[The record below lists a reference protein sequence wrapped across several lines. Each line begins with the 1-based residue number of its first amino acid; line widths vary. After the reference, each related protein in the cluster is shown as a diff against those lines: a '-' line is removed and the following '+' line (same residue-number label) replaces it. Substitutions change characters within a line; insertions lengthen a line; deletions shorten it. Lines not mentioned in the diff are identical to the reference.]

1 MTVLQLTCKLIL
13 FIAVGF
19 VARKLKVMADG
30 FDKMLS
36 KFLMAI
42 PLPCMIVNS
51 FHIEYSVEY
60 LLNAPILL
68 GLSVG
73 SMALM
78 FLLTTLATKRMK
90 DADLRKTV
98 RFSLMFTNFTF
109 LGLPVVSELYGPEA
123 VFSYVIFT
131 LPIRIMFYGGA
142 SVMLGRG
149 GEKIDVKET
158 VKKFLCEPVVAVF
171 IGFLLYVTR
180 IELPEVLQSA
190 ITTLGNMASPLGLLL
205 CGTIIADAD
214 WHGILKQPLA
224 IVVAVLRLTLI
235 PAVAVALFL
244 LLGVDHELIRYT
256 MYFFAMPVASFV
268 PTFLLR
274 YNPEAVAARES
285 AGYMVVI
292 STLLCVLS
300 IPGWTL
306 LLEKIL

>member
-19 VARKLKVMADG
+19 IARKLKVMADG

-42 PLPCMIVNS
+42 PLPCMIINS
-51 FHIEYSVEY
+51 FNIEYSAEN
-60 LLNAPILL
+60 LLNTPILI
-68 GLSVG
+68 GLSIG

-78 FLLTTLATKRMK
+78 FLLATLATQRMK
-90 DADLRKTV
+90 NAELRKTV
-98 RFSLMFTNFTF
+98 RFSLLFTNFTF

-131 LPIRIMFYGGA
+131 LPIRVMFYGGA
-142 SVMLGRG
+142 AVMLGRG
-149 GEKIDVKET
+149 GEKIEVKET
-158 VKKFLCEPVVAVF
+158 IKKFLCEPVVAVF
-171 IGFLLYVTR
+171 IGFLLYVTQLK
-180 IELPEVLQSA
+180 LPEVLRSA

-214 WHGILKQPLA
+214 WRGIVKQPVA
-224 IVVAVLRLTLI
+224 IIVAVLRLTVV
-235 PAVAVALFL
+235 PAVAVSLFWV
-244 LLGVDHELIRYT
+244 LGVDHELIRYT

-274 YNPEAVAARES
+274 YNPEAVEARVS

-292 STLLCVLS
+292 STLLCVLT